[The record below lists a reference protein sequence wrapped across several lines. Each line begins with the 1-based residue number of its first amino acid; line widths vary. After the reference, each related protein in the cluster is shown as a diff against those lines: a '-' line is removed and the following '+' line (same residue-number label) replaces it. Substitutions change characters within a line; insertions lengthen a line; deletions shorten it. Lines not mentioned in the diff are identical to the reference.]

1 MLRHGKLGV
10 LVALLISISTAVV
23 AAAPFAYVTNSG
35 SANILVFDTATE
47 TGVSPIPL
55 PAGTVP
61 YGVAV
66 SPDGSRI
73 YVTHFAFVGKLFV
86 VDTATNAVVASPPV
100 GMFPFAVAVHPSGN
114 RVFLTTMQN
123 GGRLVIV
130 DATTFGITA
139 IPVGSPRGVA
149 VHPDGSKIYVVN
161 YFNDQLIVLDAVTL
175 SVIGSPID
183 VGVSPIGIAVSPDGT
198 RVYVT
203 NESSG
208 TLSVINASTNAV
220 VATVTVGN
228 NPAGVTVTPDNALV
242 YVANSLSASVSVID
256 ASTNTRVTGDIH
268 VGNHPYGISNDGAQV
283 YVTLVHDSKVVV
295 IDRATNA
302 VVKEFPANVPIAFG
316 QFIRPASR
324 IDSNMTLRLEPSEV
338 IVGSSSGVLQRATL
352 TRKDS
357 GAGIDGATV
366 TFSIDGAT
374 LGSAVTASDGV
385 ATLNLNPSGL
395 GPGPHTVNAA
405 FAESAL
411 GGMTYSAANAS
422 ALLRVGY
429 LWLGW
434 MPPVIG
440 GGALNQANAGSNVPV
455 KWQMKDASGNL
466 INALSAIVAIQTAL
480 IPCAGEGA
488 SEFMPASSP
497 GNAGL
502 RYDGGQFHFNWKTEK
517 SWKGQ
522 CRAFMVELND
532 GTVRVAKFH
541 FR

>member
-1 MLRHGKLGV
+1 MWRHGKFGV
-10 LVALLISISTAVV
+10 VVALLLSVSTAVV
-23 AAAPFAYVTNSG
+23 AAAPFAYITNSG

-47 TGVSPIPL
+47 TGVTPIPL

-61 YGVAV
+61 YGIAV
-66 SPDGSRI
+66 SPDGSRV
-73 YVTHFAFVGKLFV
+73 YATHFAFVGKLFV
-86 VDTATNAVVASPPV
+86 VDTATNAVLASPTV
-100 GMFPFAVAVHPSGN
+100 GMFPFGVAVHPSGN
-114 RVFLTTMQN
+114 KAFVTTVQN
-123 GGRLVIV
+123 GGKLVAV
-130 DATTFGITA
+130 DATTFSLTTVNIGN
-139 IPVGSPRGVA
+139 PRGVA

-161 YFNDQLIVLDAVTL
+161 YFNDTLTVVDAATL
-175 SVIGSPID
+175 SVIGSIE
-183 VGVSPIGIAVSPDGT
+183 VGISPIGVVVSPDGN
-198 RVYVT
+198 RGYVT
-203 NESSG
+203 NEDSG
-208 TLSVINASTNAV
+208 TVSVINTATNAV
-220 VATVTVGN
+220 LATVTVGN
-228 NPAGVTVTPDNALV
+228 GPVGVTVTPDNARV
-242 YVANSLSASVSVID
+242 YVANSLSGSISVID
-256 ASTNTRVTGDIH
+256 AGTNTRIGDIH
-268 VGNHPYGISNDGAQV
+268 VGNHPYGISNDGAQI
-283 YVTLVHDSKVVV
+283 YVALVHDSKVIVV
-295 IDRATNA
+295 DRATNA
-302 VVKEFPANVPIAFG
+302 IVKEFPANVPVAFG

-324 IDSNMTLRLEPSEV
+324 VDTTLTLRLDPSEV
-338 IVGSSSGVLQRATL
+338 IVGSSSAVAQRATL

-357 GAGIDGATV
+357 GAGVDGATV
-366 TFSIDGAT
+366 TFSVDGAT
-374 LGSAVTASDGV
+374 LGSAMTGSDGV

-466 INALSAIVAIQTAL
+466 INALSAIAAIQTAL

>member
-86 VDTATNAVVASPPV
+86 VDTATNAVLASPPV

-130 DATTFGITA
+130 DATTFGITS

-175 SVIGSPID
+175 TAIGSPID

-302 VVKEFPANVPIAFG
+302 VVKDFPANVPIAFG

-324 IDSNMTLRLEPSEV
+324 VDTILTLRVEPGEV
-338 IVGSSSGVLQRATL
+338 IVGSAGPVVMRATL
-352 TRKDS
+352 TRKDTGAAVAGGLIGLSVDNAALSSVATDGS
-357 GAGIDGATV
+357 G
-366 TFSIDGAT
+366 
-374 LGSAVTASDGV
+374 TASWSANTSSFAVGV
-385 ATLNLNPSGL
+385 HQVRAQ
-395 GPGPHTVNAA
+395 
-405 FAESAL
+405 FAESVVA
-411 GGMTYSAANAS
+411 GTNFAASGATGS
-422 ALLRVGY
+422 FHIGY
-429 LWLGW
+429 HWNGW
-434 MPPVIG
+434 RPPVAG
-440 GGALNQANAGSNVPV
+440 GGELNAVNAGSTIPMKWVIRDANSNVIDLLRAV
-455 KWQMKDASGNL
+455 TG
-466 INALSAIVAIQTAL
+466 IQTAL
-480 IPCAGEGA
+480 FQDCAGEVVRELPPAAGA
-488 SEFMPASSP
+488 GVYF
-497 GNAGL
+497 N
-502 RYDGGQFHFNWKTEK
+502 GQHFQFNWKTEK
-517 SWKGQ
+517 QWAGQ
-522 CRAFMVELND
+522 CGAFLVTLND
-532 GTVRVAKFH
+532 GTTHMAKFQ

>member
-86 VDTATNAVVASPPV
+86 VDTATNTVLASPTV

-114 RVFLTTMQN
+114 RVFLTAMQN

-130 DATTFGITA
+130 DATTFGVTA

-161 YFNDQLIVLDAVTL
+161 YFNDQLNVLDAVTL

-242 YVANSLSASVSVID
+242 YVANSLSGTVSVID
-256 ASTNTRVTGDIH
+256 AGTNMRIGDVH

-283 YVTLVHDSKVVV
+283 YVTLVHDNKVVV

-302 VVKEFPANVPIAFG
+302 IVKEFPANVPIAFG

-324 IDSNMTLRLEPSEV
+324 IDSTLALSVDPSEV
-338 IVGSSSGVLQRATL
+338 IVGSSAAVALRATL

-366 TFSIDGAT
+366 NFSIDGAT
-374 LGSAVTASDGV
+374 LGSTVTAAGGV
-385 ATLNLNPSGL
+385 AAWSLNPSGL
-395 GPGPHTVNAA
+395 RLGPHTIRAA
-405 FAESAL
+405 FAESVV
-411 GGMTYSAANAS
+411 GGMTYGASSATGT
-422 ALLRVGY
+422 LRVVFQ
-429 LWLGW
+429 WMGW
-434 MPPVIG
+434 SSPVAG
-440 GGALNQANAGSNVPV
+440 SGVLNSANAGSTIPV
-455 KWQMKDASGNL
+455 KWTLRDANGNIISSLESVVKVESARIACSGEGMDDLLGTVSTNGGLRVDGASGRF
-466 INALSAIVAIQTAL
+466 Q
-480 IPCAGEGA
+480 
-488 SEFMPASSP
+488 
-497 GNAGL
+497 
-502 RYDGGQFHFNWKTEK
+502 FNWSTEK
-517 SWKGQ
+517 SWAGT
-522 CRAFMVELND
+522 CRAFLVTLAD
-532 GTVRVAKFH
+532 GTARKANFQFK
-541 FR
+541 